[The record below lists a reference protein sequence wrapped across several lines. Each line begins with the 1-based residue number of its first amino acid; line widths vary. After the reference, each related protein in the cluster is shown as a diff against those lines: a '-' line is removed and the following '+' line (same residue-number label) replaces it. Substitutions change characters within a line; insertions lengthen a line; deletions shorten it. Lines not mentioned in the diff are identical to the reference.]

1 MTTKEPTKRDLLL
14 RQRAAR
20 VVERALPDQV
30 GAAYGVVPIE
40 FSALP
45 GDDPQLIALQA
56 RARAS
61 LVKQGMLTAEELN
74 TLSADRAIEAALQRA
89 RSRVASLQ
97 DQAEQQAN
105 LERSTRNRLDKPPRT
120 LRQG

>member
-1 MTTKEPTKRDLLL
+1 MDSKEPTKRDLLL
-14 RQRAAR
+14 RQRAAGI
-20 VVERALPDQV
+20 VARALPDQV

-45 GDDPQLIALQA
+45 SDDPQLIELQA

-105 LERSTRNRLDKPPRT
+105 LERSTRNRRDKPPRT